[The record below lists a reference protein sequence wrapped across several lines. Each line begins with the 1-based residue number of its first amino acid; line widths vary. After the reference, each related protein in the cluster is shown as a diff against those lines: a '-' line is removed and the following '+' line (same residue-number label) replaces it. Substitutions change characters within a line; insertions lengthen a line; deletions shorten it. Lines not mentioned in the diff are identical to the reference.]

1 MIISFSVLVGV
12 LSTVFFYRRF
22 IMLKVVVL
30 LWVLS
35 TYTIKLY
42 YYIKKRRNNRMY
54 KVESKEL
61 NGYFMEMYNL
71 IKDDKDYKVM
81 FMSKDKKDINVQF
94 NDFKA
99 NMEDNIMNKDLIVH
113 CNISN
118 DDELVVE
125 LTNIFRKFCYY
136 FDKDY
141 TLDIFIEY
149 LHDYISENYSDMQH
163 INIYKYNLCVY
174 LNDNEFSEKA
184 FSLKTVINE
193 GKTFKELICM

>member
-1 MIISFSVLVGV
+1 MIISFSILLGV
-12 LSTVFFYRRF
+12 ISTVFFYRRF
-22 IMLKVVVL
+22 IFLKVIIL
-30 LWVLS
+30 FWVLS
-35 TYTIKLY
+35 RYIIKLY
-42 YYIKKRRNNRMY
+42 YYIKRRRNNRMY
-54 KVESKEL
+54 KVESKKL
-61 NGYFMEMYNL
+61 NGYFMETYNL

-81 FMSKDKKDINVQF
+81 FMSKDKKDINVHF

-141 TLDIFIEY
+141 KLDIFIEY

-174 LNDNEFSEKA
+174 LNDNNFSEKA

>member
-1 MIISFSVLVGV
+1 
-12 LSTVFFYRRF
+12 
-22 IMLKVVVL
+22 
-30 LWVLS
+30 
-35 TYTIKLY
+35 
-42 YYIKKRRNNRMY
+42 
-54 KVESKEL
+54 
-61 NGYFMEMYNL
+61 
-71 IKDDKDYKVM
+71 
-81 FMSKDKKDINVQF
+81 
-94 NDFKA
+94 
-99 NMEDNIMNKDLIVH
+99 MEDNIMNKDLIVH